1 MVVVGGGM
9 RIAYDEFADVVDV
22 GQLVV
27 DDVEEHDELR
37 PHHAHL
43 PIAHDQ
49 VDAVGPLIRTTH
61 APSNIR
67 RLHHHQPPHENKKYE
82 ELRRRRPSPPTRQ
95 RAQPRARRD
104 EQWERRA
111 CCRTSMAV

>member
-1 MVVVGGGM
+1 
-9 RIAYDEFADVVDV
+9 VDV

-67 RLHHHQPPHENKKYE
+67 RLHNNNHHNLRTRSTNNNNKKK
-82 ELRRRRPSPPTRQ
+82 STTNTTTRT
-95 RAQPRARRD
+95 ATSDAVG
-104 EQWERRA
+104 WGV
-111 CCRTSMAV
+111 CRTSMAV